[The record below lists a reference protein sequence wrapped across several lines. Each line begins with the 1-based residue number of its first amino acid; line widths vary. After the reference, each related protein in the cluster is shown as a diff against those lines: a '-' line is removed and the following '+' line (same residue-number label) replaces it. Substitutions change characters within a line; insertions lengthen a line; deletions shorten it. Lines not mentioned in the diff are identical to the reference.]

1 MSSEGSASKDKK
13 PKAATATATATAARA
28 EPGRRYRGVSEEV
41 RRSERRQRFI
51 EAGLDVFGGRGY
63 HSSTVRSICASAG
76 LTERYFYESFE
87 NSEDLLCAVYH
98 ACVQR
103 LREHMLAALIEA
115 PKEPELMARIALH
128 RVFECVR
135 EDPRLARILF
145 IEVLG
150 VSDRVDAMYRIT
162 VEDFSNLLVRLTKPL
177 FGDDRLPAPLDAD
190 ILANALIGS
199 IVTSAGRWLLMEF
212 STPIDTVVENLH
224 TIFTGVIRQL
234 VSVADAHSAS
244 AG

>member
-1 MSSEGSASKDKK
+1 MSLETAASKDKK
-13 PKAATATATATAARA
+13 PKAAALAGA

-103 LREHMLAALIEA
+103 VREHMLAALIDV
-115 PKEPELMARIALH
+115 PKEPEQVVSIALH
-128 RVFECVR
+128 RIFEGVR

-145 IEVLG
+145 VEVLG
-150 VSDRVDAMYRIT
+150 VSDRVDMMYRNT
-162 VEDFSNLLVRLTKPL
+162 VEDSSMLLVRLMKPL
-177 FGDDRLPAPLDAD
+177 FGEDTLPAPLDAN
-190 ILANALIGS
+190 IMANALMGA
-199 IVTSAGRWLLMEF
+199 IVASAGRWLLMGF
-212 STPIDTVVENLH
+212 TTPIEAVVENLN
-224 TIFTGVIRQL
+224 TIFIGVIRQL
-234 VSVADAHSAS
+234 LSVADAHSSS

>member
-1 MSSEGSASKDKK
+1 MSVEIASKDKK
-13 PKAATATATATAARA
+13 PKAAATARA
-28 EPGRRYRGVSEEV
+28 ESGRRYRGVSEEV
-41 RRSERRQRFI
+41 RRTERRQRFI

-103 LREHMLAALIEA
+103 LREHMLAALIEV
-115 PKEPELMARIALH
+115 PKEPELMARIALYQ
-128 RVFECVR
+128 VFECVR

-145 IEVLG
+145 VEILG
-150 VSDRVDAMYRIT
+150 VSHRVDALYRT
-162 VEDFSNLLVRLTKPL
+162 SVADFSGLLVRLVLPL
-177 FGDDRLPAPLDAD
+177 LGESKLPAPLDAD

-199 IVTSAGRWLLMEF
+199 IVTSAGRWLLLEF
-212 STPIDTVVENLH
+212 RTPIDTVVDNLH
-224 TIFTGVIRQL
+224 MIFTCVIRQMINA
-234 VSVADAHSAS
+234 ADAHSSS

>member
-1 MSSEGSASKDKK
+1 MSVEIASKDKK
-13 PKAATATATATAARA
+13 PKAAATARA
-28 EPGRRYRGVSEEV
+28 ESGRRYRGVSEEV
-41 RRSERRQRFI
+41 RRTERRQRFI

-103 LREHMLAALIEA
+103 LREHMLAALIEV
-115 PKEPELMARIALH
+115 PKEPELMARIALYQ
-128 RVFECVR
+128 VFECVR

-145 IEVLG
+145 VEILG
-150 VSDRVDAMYRIT
+150 VSHRVDALYRT
-162 VEDFSNLLVRLTKPL
+162 SVADFSGLLVRLVLPML
-177 FGDDRLPAPLDAD
+177 GDSKLPEPLDAD
-190 ILANALIGS
+190 ILANALIGA
-199 IVTSAGRWLLMEF
+199 IVTSAGRWLLLEF
-212 STPIDTVVENLH
+212 RTPIDTVVENLH
-224 TIFTGVIRQL
+224 MIFTCVIRQMI
-234 VSVADAHSAS
+234 SVADAHSSS

>member
-1 MSSEGSASKDKK
+1 MTVDMPAGKDKK
-13 PKAATATATATAARA
+13 AKTAASRA

-41 RRSERRQRFI
+41 RRTERRQRFI
-51 EAGLDVFGGRGY
+51 EAGLDVFGVRGY

-87 NSEDLLCAVYH
+87 NSEDLLCAVYK

-103 LREHMLAALIEA
+103 VREHVLAALLDV
-115 PKEPELMARIALH
+115 PNEPEQIVRIALH
-128 RVFECVR
+128 RIFEGVR

-150 VSDRVDAMYRIT
+150 VSERVDMMYRDT
-162 VEDFSNLLVRLTKPL
+162 VVDSSTLLVRLMRPL
-177 FGDDRLPAPLDAD
+177 FAIDSLPAPLDAD
-190 ILANALIGS
+190 ILANALMGA
-199 IVTSAGRWLLMEF
+199 IVASAGRWLLMGF
-212 STPIDTVVENLH
+212 TTPIEAVVENLNMLF
-224 TIFTGVIRQL
+224 IGVIRQL
-234 VSVADAHSAS
+234 VSVADARSSS